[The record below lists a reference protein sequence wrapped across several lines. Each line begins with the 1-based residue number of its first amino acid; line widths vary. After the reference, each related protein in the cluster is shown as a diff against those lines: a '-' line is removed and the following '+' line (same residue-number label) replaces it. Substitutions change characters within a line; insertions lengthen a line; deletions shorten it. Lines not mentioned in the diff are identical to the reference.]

1 MGGVP
6 ARVPLR
12 SSMNIHLGHHFFGAG
27 NLGDDLMLAG
37 FLTGM
42 SEFLPAARFTCSIP
56 FPPEPSRRRFPQITW
71 LPYDEAA
78 RERAIAEADV
88 WLGLGGS
95 PFQSALS
102 RWFVDH
108 LGAEAGFCRRHGK
121 PMYFLGVGVQDA
133 TETADETVRT
143 VCAGARHIWTRDA
156 GSAERLLASRGPD
169 GVTPSADL
177 SHLFLARCRPP
188 AARAGRLCVVL
199 NFDHRKWDGRDDALA
214 GLEVLGAKENVWLV
228 QESRQLAGAE
238 LDLHASLDERRQA
251 YWKLTQP
258 EKPGAP
264 LESVIA
270 DWPTGEW
277 LLTARYHSALLG
289 AWAGSKIVVVG
300 INEKLKSVAREICA
314 PTVTEDSATDEV
326 IRALRVATVNPA
338 PLPSMERARA
348 ACLDFVQRAGSGT

>member
-1 MGGVP
+1 MK
-6 ARVPLR
+6 
-12 SSMNIHLGHHFFGAG
+12 IHLGHHFFGAG

-42 SEFLPAARFTCSIP
+42 AEFLPAARFTCSIP
-56 FPPEPSRRRFPQITW
+56 FPPEPCRSRFPQITW
-71 LPYDEAA
+71 LPYEEAA
-78 RERAIAEADV
+78 RARAIAEADV

-108 LGAEAGFCRRHGK
+108 LGAETEFCRRHGK
-121 PMYFLGVGVQDA
+121 PMYFLGVGVQEA
-133 TETADETVRT
+133 AELADDTVRT
-143 VCAGARHIWTRDA
+143 VCAGSRHIWTRDTA
-156 GSAERLLASRGPD
+156 SAERLLARHGFG
-169 GVTPSADL
+169 GVTASADL

-188 AARAGRLCVVL
+188 AAKNGRICVVL
-199 NFDHRKWDGRDDALA
+199 NFDHRTWRGRDDALS
-214 GLEVLGAKENVWLV
+214 GLEVLGARENVWLV
-228 QESRQLAGAE
+228 QESRKLPGAE
-238 LDLHASLDERRQA
+238 LDLHASLDDRWQA

-270 DWPTGEW
+270 DWPSGEW

-314 PTVTEDSATDEV
+314 PTVTEDSTSDEV
-326 IRALRVATVNPA
+326 IGALRVATINPA
-338 PLPSMERARA
+338 PLASMERARA
-348 ACLDFVQRAGSGT
+348 ACLDFVRRAGSGT